1 MNVRL
6 ILFKKIKRMGCTDSK
21 PKRPSKTQN
30 RGSNVNYT
38 TQENAEGAPKSNA
51 ASHIPIQKPV

>member
-1 MNVRL
+1 
-6 ILFKKIKRMGCTDSK
+6 MGCTDSK